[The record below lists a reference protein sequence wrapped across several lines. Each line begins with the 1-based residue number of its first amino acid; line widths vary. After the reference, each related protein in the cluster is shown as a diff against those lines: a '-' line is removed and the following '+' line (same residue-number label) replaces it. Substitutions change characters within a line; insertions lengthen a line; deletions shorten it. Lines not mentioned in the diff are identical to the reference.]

1 MEALLKITTIPIEY
15 QMKISPAKLE
25 RSQSSPPVL
34 EMSRQ
39 RGGMSMRS
47 QPARLF
53 LDTYDARNS
62 VVPTTR
68 TAIYQNAQ
76 KGIQAAGQAAQ
87 AYAGEAAQMIWS
99 KPGQGGQ
106 MLDQIFAQRT
116 QLPTGEFQ
124 LGFIP
129 TTDVNITYQEGDL
142 QTNYQMDRLAFN
154 LKLNNGTVEYIPGS
168 IEIEIT
174 QYPDVQI
181 EYMGKPVYVP
191 PSAAE
196 RFTGETVDVVA

>member
-1 MEALLKITTIPIEY
+1 MEALLKITTIPMEY
-15 QMKISPAKLE
+15 QMTIQRARLE
-25 RSQSSPPVL
+25 RSQSSPPLV

-39 RGGMSMRS
+39 RGGFTMRS
-47 QPARLF
+47 RPARLL

-62 VVPTTR
+62 IVPTTR

-76 KGIQAAGQAAQ
+76 KGIQAAGEAAQ
-87 AYAGEAAQMIWS
+87 TYAGEAAQMIWS
-99 KPGQGGQ
+99 KPGQGGE
-106 MLDQIFAQRT
+106 MLDQILAQRM
-116 QLPTGEFQ
+116 QLPKGDFQ

-129 TTDVNITYQEGDL
+129 TTGVNITYQEGDL
-142 QTNYQMDRLAFN
+142 QTDYQMDRLAFN

-168 IEIEIT
+168 ISIEIT
-174 QYPDVQI
+174 QYPDVLI